1 MEFENTAQ
9 QNCRNCET
17 LIKED
22 GKYCMQCGQ
31 RYTTGHVTLWK
42 LLNDLF
48 QSFISIDSKLIKT
61 FLTLFVPGKL
71 TVAYF
76 KGRHKTYAAPVR
88 VFFWGTLVLI
98 TSLGVQIN
106 EQKNTIEINSQSR
119 KDDWRT
125 HQLLER
131 LVNYKA
137 PTVEKFENRDLA
149 TQVVDTFLHFATS
162 ADSVYEDSITLNVNM
177 LGSSELKIASKDIF
191 ELTPNQIIERYKIQG
206 FWNKL
211 IKRQEIKITQ
221 EVEAGTLNF
230 VDIAIQRA
238 TPLLFVCIPFF
249 ALFLKLLYIRRNRYY
264 VEHFIFTM
272 HVNAFV
278 FLFLALSIALN
289 SDWAE
294 VIEDI
299 IPFGLMIYIVVAM
312 KNVYEQSW
320 GKTVLKFGIS
330 MIGYFVSLGIAAILV
345 TFLSI
350 LLY

>member
-1 MEFENTAQ
+1 
-9 QNCRNCET
+9 
-17 LIKED
+17 
-22 GKYCMQCGQ
+22 
-31 RYTTGHVTLWK
+31 
-42 LLNDLF
+42 
-48 QSFISIDSKLIKT
+48 
-61 FLTLFVPGKL
+61 
-71 TVAYF
+71 
-76 KGRHKTYAAPVR
+76 
-88 VFFWGTLVLI
+88 
-98 TSLGVQIN
+98 
-106 EQKNTIEINSQSR
+106 
-119 KDDWRT
+119 
-125 HQLLER
+125 
-131 LVNYKA
+131 
-137 PTVEKFENRDLA
+137 
-149 TQVVDTFLHFATS
+149 
-162 ADSVYEDSITLNVNM
+162 
-177 LGSSELKIASKDIF
+177 
-191 ELTPNQIIERYKIQG
+191 LTPNQIIERYKIQG